1 MGFLTPWYLLG
12 LVTLG
17 LPVWFH
23 LLKKHRSEPV
33 SFSSLMFFERRTQS
47 SILHRR
53 LQHLLLFALRA
64 ALVAALVLAFA
75 APYLPGI
82 AGTAG
87 DRRMAVLAIDRS
99 FSMRQGDRLAEAKR
113 KAVGV
118 LAGLPSGSPA
128 QVLEFAGQARLAGEP
143 SSDKAALRAAIE
155 TVSPSDSRS
164 SYADLVRA
172 LRSVAQS
179 SRLPLDIHLFSDMQ
193 KTSLPAGFGD
203 LQLPGDSRL
212 SVHSV
217 AAERLPNWTV
227 ESVTAPDR
235 IFDPKRAR
243 VQATVAGFGTGAAE
257 RQVSLVVNGKVLDT
271 KSVAVPAGG
280 RAIVE
285 FSLLDAPFGMSRCEV
300 RVDAADSFPADNRFL
315 FAVER
320 ADPRRVLFLH
330 EPRDTRSAV
339 YFRAALEASAE
350 AAFALDA
357 VPVPQSGGAVPS
369 KYSFVV
375 LSNVASIPANF
386 ESELRSFVR
395 GGGALLIALGPSSAV
410 RGKVPVLDLG
420 LAESRYSSRSGERFQ
435 TAEWLDSGHPSVRR
449 ANRWDGVRFYQVLR
463 IDAGDGRV
471 VARTSDRTPLL
482 IEKTLGAGRV
492 LVFASTFDN
501 ISNDFPLHA
510 SFVPF
515 VEQTSY
521 YLAGLEERRG
531 GFTVDAYLPLGASRG
546 SRAAVE
552 VIGPD
557 GNRMLELS
565 ESSSVRDVPLAR
577 EGFYEIR
584 HSSGRPA
591 LVAANADR
599 LESDFEMIPAETLE
613 LWRSTGQGAAVQGGK
628 DETGAKPRHL
638 WWYAMLVVF
647 ALALAESLVAGRYLG
662 PVGETA

>member
-12 LVTLG
+12 LVALG

-23 LLKKHRSEPV
+23 LLKKHKSEPLF
-33 SFSSLMFFERRTQS
+33 FSSLMFFERRTQS

-53 LQHLLLFALRA
+53 LQHFLLFALRA

-75 APYLPGI
+75 APYMPGV

-87 DRRMAVLAIDRS
+87 DRRMVVLAIDRS
-99 FSMRQGDRLAEAKR
+99 FSMRQGDKLAEAKR
-113 KAVGV
+113 KAAEV
-118 LAGLPSGSPA
+118 LAGLPSGAPA

-212 SVHSV
+212 TVHP
-217 AAERLPNWTV
+217 AATAPLPNWTV
-227 ESVTAPDR
+227 EGVTAPDR

-243 VQATVAGFGTGAAE
+243 VQATVAGFGTGAAR

-271 KSVAVPAGG
+271 KSVETPAGG
-280 RAIVE
+280 RATVE
-285 FSLLDAPFGMSRCEV
+285 FPSLDAPYGMSRCEI
-300 RVDAADSFPADNRFL
+300 RIDAADSFPADDRFL

-339 YFRAALEASAE
+339 YFRTALEASAE
-350 AAFALDA
+350 PAFALDV
-357 VPVPQSGGAVPS
+357 VPAPESGGAVPS

-375 LSNVASIPANF
+375 LSNVASIPAKF
-386 ESELRSFVR
+386 EGELRTFVR

-410 RGKVPVLDLG
+410 RGKAPVLDLG
-420 LAESRYSSRSGERFQ
+420 LAESRYSSRRGERFQ
-435 TAEWLDSGHPSVRR
+435 TVEWLDSGHPSVRR

-463 IDAGDGRV
+463 ADAGDGRV
-471 VARTSDRTPLL
+471 VARTSDRTPVLF
-482 IEKTLGAGRV
+482 EKTLGAGRV

-531 GFTVDAYLPLGASRG
+531 GFTVDAYLPLSASRG
-546 SRAAVE
+546 NRAAVE

-557 GNRMLELS
+557 GNRMLDLS

-613 LWRSTGQGAAVQGGK
+613 LWRSTGQVAAARGGT

-638 WWYAMLVVF
+638 WWYAMLAVF
-647 ALALAESLVAGRYLG
+647 ALAVAESLVAGRYLG
-662 PVGETA
+662 PERETA